1 MKIDKEGSKK
11 NKKGIKL
18 TPILLSMVMI
28 GSGIALTGCHETI
41 KEQAPD
47 NSNIDILVTKGNNT
61 DDLNNGIE
69 QIKTIEGEDFQIVIN
84 YYSDENEWHINADK
98 DLYFSVKTKN
108 LPDDLKIYI
117 DNIHMDTSIVS
128 TKAAYNGIKQD
139 SMDDR
144 IHNSIMLGFPISD
157 TENYLGINTIEGGNQ
172 EFIQGYSFGSQYY
185 SSGTIR
191 QLRRLESDYLED
203 GVYANK
209 IDTVIDLI
217 IVDKETNEPIRQKS
231 VASKLLVEINNVITF
246 EETKDGETD
255 KVTYKYD
262 RDGSCEEISRE
273 KVKEKVK

>member
-172 EFIQGYSFGSQYY
+172 EFIQGYSYGSQYY
-185 SSGTIR
+185 SSGSIR

-246 EETKDGETD
+246 EETKDDRTE
-255 KVTYKYD
+255 KVTYKYNK
-262 RDGSCEEISRE
+262 DGSREEISRE
-273 KVKEKVK
+273 EIEVKSK